1 MQKNLYQR
9 YQVRTEGTHGKTFL
23 ADLQL
28 VRTDGTNRKK
38 IRADLPLVRTDG
50 TNEKSFLT
58 ELPLVR
64 TDGTKWKNFL
74 NFCPKITKKW
84 LKMAKSGQKNLN
96 PNILCKKICTA
107 GTFSN

>member
-1 MQKNLYQR
+1 MEK
-9 YQVRTEGTHGKTFL
+9 HFL
-23 ADLQL
+23 QIYNWY
-28 VRTDGTNRKK
+28 VPMVQMEKK

-84 LKMAKSGQKNLN
+84 LKIATSGQK
-96 PNILCKKICTA
+96 I
-107 GTFSN
+107 